1 VRTVSAAHL
10 ARARE
15 TQQALQATLPVLLDT
30 APDCILVVNHDGRI
44 VLANARIENM
54 FGYPQ
59 EELLGHPIE
68 VLLPDQFRKAHARH
82 RVSYFSTPYTRPM
95 GTDLDLIGR
104 RKDGSEFPVD
114 ITLSPLK
121 TEQGLL
127 VISVV
132 RDITERK
139 RTEEALR
146 ESEEKYR
153 TIIQNIEDGYYE
165 VDIAGNF
172 TFFNDSLCRILGYPP
187 GKLMGV
193 NNRQYADAETSKQ
206 VYQAFNKV
214 FRTEQPRQEFDW
226 PIIRKDGTKRY
237 IDTSIH
243 LIRDAA
249 GKPIGFRGI
258 VRDITERKQA
268 EEALRLSEERF
279 SKAFNAS
286 PVIVTVSS
294 LAEGRFLNVNDS
306 FLRTTGFR
314 RKEVIGRTS
323 LELNLWPEP
332 GDRAKLYQVVQE
344 HGSAHNLELNFR
356 MKSGEMRL
364 LRYSAETITVAQEPC
379 LLVVAEDITE
389 RKRAEEALRESEERF
404 RSMFEATAIGV
415 AVADMNGRLVESNRR
430 LQELLGYSGEELH
443 RMVFTEFTHPDDA
456 TADMELFKELI
467 AGKRDHYQMEKRYI
481 RKDGRVVRGRLTV
494 SLMRSA
500 GNEPQFAIA
509 MVEDITERKRAE
521 EALRQSE
528 AEYRSLIQ
536 GAAYGIYR
544 STAEGKFLDVNPAL
558 VAMLGY
564 DSEAELLAANLATE
578 IYRDPGERARVVA
591 QYLERWDGLEVEWK
605 RKDGA
610 PITVRLSGRA
620 VRDAQGKLAYFEGI
634 AENVT
639 EQRLLEAQLR
649 QAQKMEAVG
658 RLAGGV
664 AHDFNNLLM
673 VMRGYTELLLGRLGA
688 NDPLRRNAEEI
699 QKAADRATSLTQ
711 QLLAFSRKQVMQPK
725 IFDLNAVVSD
735 TEKMLRRLIGEDIEL
750 ATLLGAELGRVKADP
765 GQIEQVILNLAVNAR
780 DAMPQGGQLVME
792 TANVELTQAF
802 ARQHPGVTPGPHVM
816 LAMSDTG
823 VGMDAETQAL
833 IFEPFFTTKEKGK
846 GTGLGLATVYGIVKQ
861 SGGYIWVY
869 SEAGQGTTFEIYL
882 PRVEDAVTA
891 DQEEHAVSQP
901 PSGSETVLLVE
912 DEEPVRKLAREF
924 LENSGYTV
932 LEAEGPARALQLS
945 DQHRGPIHLMVTDVI
960 MPHMSG
966 HELAQQMASVRP
978 EMKVLYISGYTDDA
992 LGQYGVPTQDSFF
1005 LQKPFS
1011 LDTLARKMRTLLEGN
1026 TKTSKKETLI

>member
-1 VRTVSAAHL
+1 
-10 ARARE
+10 
-15 TQQALQATLPVLLDT
+15 
-30 APDCILVVNHDGRI
+30 
-44 VLANARIENM
+44 
-54 FGYPQ
+54 
-59 EELLGHPIE
+59 
-68 VLLPDQFRKAHARH
+68 
-82 RVSYFSTPYTRPM
+82 M
-95 GTDLDLIGR
+95 GTGLDLVGR

-114 ITLSPLK
+114 VTLGPLK
-121 TEQGLL
+121 TEEGLL
-127 VISVV
+127 VISVI

-139 RTEEALR
+139 HAEETLR

-153 TIIQNIEDGYYE
+153 TIIQTIEDGYYE

-172 TFFNDSLCRILGYPP
+172 TFHNDSLCRILGYSPSE
-187 GKLMGV
+187 LMGM
-193 NNRQYADAETSKQ
+193 NNQQYADAETSKQ

-214 FRTEQPRQEFDW
+214 FRTGQPRQEFNW
-226 PIIRKDGTKRY
+226 QIIRKDGTKRFV
-237 IDTSIH
+237 DTSIH

-249 GKPIGFRGI
+249 SKPIGFRGI
-258 VRDITERKQA
+258 VR
-268 EEALRLSEERF
+268 
-279 SKAFNAS
+279 
-286 PVIVTVSS
+286 
-294 LAEGRFLNVNDS
+294 
-306 FLRTTGFR
+306 
-314 RKEVIGRTS
+314 
-323 LELNLWPEP
+323 
-332 GDRAKLYQVVQE
+332 
-344 HGSAHNLELNFR
+344 
-356 MKSGEMRL
+356 
-364 LRYSAETITVAQEPC
+364 
-379 LLVVAEDITE
+379 DITE

-415 AVADMNGRLVESNRR
+415 AVADMNGHLVESNRR
-430 LQELLGYSGEELH
+430 LQEMLGYSGEELH
-443 RMVFTEFTHPDDA
+443 RMVFTEFTHPEDA
-456 TADMELFKELI
+456 SADMELYKELI
-467 AGKRDHYQMEKRYI
+467 TGKRDHYQMEKRYI
-481 RKDGRVVRGRLTV
+481 RKVDRVVWVRLTV
-494 SLMRSA
+494 SLMRGA
-500 GNEPQFAIA
+500 GNEPHFAIG

-544 STAEGKFLDVNPAL
+544 STTEGKFLDVNPAL

-578 IYRDPGERARVVA
+578 IYRDPGERARIVA
-591 QYLERWDGLEVEWK
+591 RHLERWDGLEVEWK
-605 RKDGA
+605 RKDGT
-610 PITVRLSGRA
+610 PITVRLSGRV
-620 VRDAQGKLAYFEGI
+620 VRGTQSELAYFEGI
-634 AENVT
+634 AENIT

-673 VMRGYTELLLGRLGA
+673 VMRGYTELLLGRLSA

-725 IFDLNAVVSD
+725 VFDLNAVVSD

-750 ATLLGAELGRVKADP
+750 ATILGAELSRVKADP

-780 DAMPQGGQLVME
+780 DAMPQGGKLVLE

-823 VGMDAETQAL
+823 VGMDAETQAR

-891 DQEEHAVSQP
+891 DQEEQVASQS
-901 PSGSETVLLVE
+901 PSGSETVLVVE
-912 DEEPVRKLAREF
+912 DEAPVRKLAREF

-932 LEAEGPARALQLS
+932 LEAEDPVEAIKLS
-945 DQHRGPIHLMVTDVI
+945 DRHQGPIHLMVTDAV
-960 MPHMSG
+960 MPKMSG

-978 EMKVLYISGYTDDA
+978 EMKVLYVSGYTDDA
-992 LGQYGVPTQDSFF
+992 LGQYGVLTQDSFF

>member
-1 VRTVSAAHL
+1 MDETLHRQLEERGEVELVGTPSPIWLGVPLKTAHG
-10 ARARE
+10 
-15 TQQALQATLPVLLDT
+15 
-30 APDCILVVNHDGRI
+30 VVGVVVVQNYTD
-44 VLANARIENM
+44 A
-54 FGYPQ
+54 
-59 EELLGHPIE
+59 
-68 VLLPDQFRKAHARH
+68 KAY
-82 RVSYFSTPYTRPM
+82 SEK
-95 GTDLDLIGR
+95 DLDLMTFVSGHIAMA
-104 RKDGSEFPVD
+104 
-114 ITLSPLK
+114 I
-121 TEQGLL
+121 
-127 VISVV
+127 
-132 RDITERK
+132 ERK
-139 RTEEALR
+139 RAEEAVQHA
-146 ESEEKYR
+146 EEKYR
-153 TIIQNIEDGYYE
+153 GIFEDAIVGIFQTTPEGRYLSVNPALAHLYGYESPQELMASVTDIGRQIY
-165 VDIAGNF
+165 VDPGRREEFKRLMEEQGYVWNF
-172 TFFNDSLCRILGYPP
+172 EY
-187 GKLMGV
+187 
-193 NNRQYADAETSKQ
+193 Q
-206 VYQAFNKV
+206 VH
-214 FRTEQPRQEFDW
+214 D
-226 PIIRKDGTKRY
+226 KDGRKIWLLENSRA
-237 IDTSIH
+237 
-243 LIRDAA
+243 IRDA
-249 GKPIGFRGI
+249 RGT
-258 VRDITERKQA
+258 VLYYVGTVENIT
-268 EEALRLSEERF
+268 
-279 SKAFNAS
+279 
-286 PVIVTVSS
+286 
-294 LAEGRFLNVNDS
+294 D
-306 FLRTTGFR
+306 
-314 RKEVIGRTS
+314 
-323 LELNLWPEP
+323 
-332 GDRAKLYQVVQE
+332 
-344 HGSAHNLELNFR
+344 
-356 MKSGEMRL
+356 
-364 LRYSAETITVAQEPC
+364 
-379 LLVVAEDITE
+379 
-389 RKRAEEALRESEERF
+389 RKRAEEALRKSEERF

-415 AVADMNGRLVESNRR
+415 AVADMNGHLVESNRR
-430 LQELLGYSGEELH
+430 LQEMLGFSGEELH
-443 RMVFTEFTHPDDA
+443 RRVFTKFTHPEDA
-456 TADMELFKELI
+456 SADMELYKELI
-467 AGKRDHYQMEKRYI
+467 TGKRDHYQMEKRYI
-481 RKDGRVVRGRLTV
+481 RKDDRVVWVRLTV
-494 SLMRSA
+494 SLMRGA
-500 GNEPQFAIA
+500 GNEPHFAIG

-544 STAEGKFLDVNPAL
+544 CTTEGKFLDVNPAL

-578 IYRDPGERARVVA
+578 IYRDPGERARIVA
-591 QYLERWDGLEVEWK
+591 RHLERWDGLEVEWK
-605 RKDGA
+605 RKDGT
-610 PITVRLSGRA
+610 PITVRLSGRV
-620 VRDAQGKLAYFEGI
+620 VRGTQSELAYFEGI
-634 AENVT
+634 AENIT
-639 EQRLLEAQLR
+639 EQRLLEAQFR

-673 VMRGYTELLLGRLGA
+673 VMRGYTELLLSRLSA

-750 ATLLGAELGRVKADP
+750 ATILGAELGRVKADP

-780 DAMPQGGQLVME
+780 DAMPQGGKLVME

-823 VGMDAETQAL
+823 VGMDAETQAR

-891 DQEEHAVSQP
+891 DQEEQVASQP

-924 LENSGYTV
+924 LENTGYTV
-932 LEAEGPARALQLS
+932 LEAEDPVEAMHLS
-945 DQHRGPIHLMVTDVI
+945 DRHQGPIHLMVTDVV
-960 MPHMSG
+960 MPKMSG

-978 EMKVLYISGYTDDA
+978 EMKVLYVSGYTDDA
-992 LGQYGVPTQDSFF
+992 LGQYGVLTQDSFF

>member
-1 VRTVSAAHL
+1 MKRGRSKQQPARKSQRNTARTVSAAHL
-10 ARARE
+10 ARAQE

-30 APDCILVVNHDGRI
+30 APDCILVVNSDGRI
-44 VLANARIENM
+44 VLANARIESM
-54 FGYPQ
+54 FGYRQ
-59 EELLGHPIE
+59 EELLGQPIE
-68 VLLPDQFRKAHARH
+68 ILLPERFRKIHPQH
-82 RVSYFSTPYTRPM
+82 HEGYFAAPRTRLM
-95 GTDLDLIGR
+95 GTGLDLIGQ

-114 ITLSPLK
+114 ITLGPLK

-139 RTEEALR
+139 QAEDALR
-146 ESEEKYR
+146 KSEEKYR
-153 TIIQNIEDGYYE
+153 TIIQSIEDGYYE

-172 TFFNDSLCRILGYPP
+172 TFHNDSLCRILGYPP
-187 GKLMGV
+187 DELMGM
-193 NNRQYADAETSKQ
+193 NNQQYADAETSQQ
-206 VYQAFNKV
+206 VFQAFNQV
-214 FRTEQPRQEFDW
+214 FRTGQPRQEFNW
-226 PIIRKDGTKRY
+226 QIIRKDGTKRFV
-237 IDTSIH
+237 DTSIH

-249 GKPIGFRGI
+249 SKPIGFRGI
-258 VRDITERKQA
+258 VRDIT
-268 EEALRLSEERF
+268 
-279 SKAFNAS
+279 
-286 PVIVTVSS
+286 
-294 LAEGRFLNVNDS
+294 D
-306 FLRTTGFR
+306 
-314 RKEVIGRTS
+314 
-323 LELNLWPEP
+323 
-332 GDRAKLYQVVQE
+332 
-344 HGSAHNLELNFR
+344 
-356 MKSGEMRL
+356 
-364 LRYSAETITVAQEPC
+364 
-379 LLVVAEDITE
+379 

-415 AVADMNGRLVESNRR
+415 AVADMNGHLVESNRR
-430 LQELLGYSGEELH
+430 LQEMLGYSGEELH
-443 RMVFTEFTHPDDA
+443 RMAFTEFTHPEDA
-456 TADMELFKELI
+456 SADMELYKELI
-467 AGKRDHYQMEKRYI
+467 AGERDHYQMEKRYI
-481 RKDGRVVRGRLTV
+481 RKDGRVVWGRLTV
-494 SLMRSA
+494 SLMRNA
-500 GNEPQFAIA
+500 GNEPHFTIG
-509 MVEDITERKRAE
+509 MVEDITERKQAE
-521 EALRQSE
+521 EAVRQSE

-544 STAEGKFLDVNPAL
+544 STTEGKFLDVNPAL

-578 IYRDPGERARVVA
+578 IYRDPGERARIVA
-591 QYLERWDGLEVEWK
+591 QHLERWDGLEVEWK
-605 RKDGA
+605 RKDGT

-620 VRDAQGKLAYFEGI
+620 VRDAQGALTYFEGI
-634 AENVT
+634 AENIT

-688 NDPLRRNAEEI
+688 NDPLRRNVEEI

-750 ATLLGAELGRVKADP
+750 ATILGAELGRVKADP

-780 DAMPQGGQLVME
+780 DAMPQGGKLVLE

-823 VGMDAETQAL
+823 VGMDAETQAR

-882 PRVEDAVTA
+882 PRVEDAVTT
-891 DQEEHAVSQP
+891 DQEEQVASQP

-924 LENSGYTV
+924 LENTGYTV
-932 LEAEGPARALQLS
+932 LEAEDPVEAMHLS
-945 DQHRGPIHLMVTDVI
+945 DRHQGPIHLMVTDVV
-960 MPHMSG
+960 MPKMSG

-978 EMKVLYISGYTDDA
+978 EMKVLYVSGYTDDA

-1026 TKTSKKETLI
+1026 TKTSKEETLT